1 MLTAEKISYTIAG
14 NQLIR
19 GISLAVNPG
28 EVLAIIGPNGAGK
41 STFLKLLSGELK
53 PSAGSISLEGE
64 ELQKWSK
71 LDYAR
76 KRAVM
81 PQSTSHR
88 LSIHRV

>member
-41 STFLKLLSGELK
+41 STFLKLLS
-53 PSAGSISLEGE
+53 
-64 ELQKWSK
+64 W
-71 LDYAR
+71 
-76 KRAVM
+76 
-81 PQSTSHR
+81 
-88 LSIHRV
+88 